1 MTNDIFADL
10 IGLET
15 VEVDIGGGK
24 SLTLTSLVPAD
35 VQKAA
40 KAATNKK
47 GNLDDAKFKN
57 HMLALSL
64 EKVHGEDIDPKMFN
78 DNEMPV
84 KKLGALMT
92 AMNKLNGFDLLMA
105 DAIAE
110 AKAAAEEDDEDQ

>member
-15 VEVDIGGGK
+15 VEVDIGEGK

-40 KAATNKK
+40 KVATNKK

-57 HMLALSL
+57 TMLALSL
-64 EKVHGEDIDPKMFN
+64 SKVHGEVDAKRFDDK
-78 DNEMPV
+78 EMPV

-92 AMNKLNGFDLLMA
+92 AMNKLNGFDLLMQE
-105 DAIAE
+105 AIAE
-110 AKAAAEEDDEDQ
+110 AKEAASEDDD